1 MNGESNNDRNRINDS
16 SNNNNN
22 NSRSTTS
29 LLTLNIRAFWQTVK
43 SKDRHRLCF
52 RFQVYFK

>member
-16 SNNNNN
+16 SSNNN

-52 RFQVYFK
+52 KFQVDFK